1 MKYFKVL
8 FLANSDVEIV
18 VAGEIPRPPSSPV
31 DFVKMLFSNVNW
43 LVLKGR
49 LKRKAGVQM
58 RPIVANHKVL
68 VGVCNSN
75 FTTSTS
81 I

>member
-31 DFVKMLFSNVNW
+31 DFVKMLFSDVIYCG
-43 LVLKGR
+43 LYEK
-49 LKRKAGVQM
+49 
-58 RPIVANHKVL
+58 VA
-68 VGVCNSN
+68 
-75 FTTSTS
+75 
-81 I
+81 